1 MEIVT
6 DFIFLGSKNHCRVVC
21 SHKLKDTCSLE
32 GKKWHTFAVVIVQSL
47 SHIWHFVTP
56 WTAVCQ
62 ASQSFIISQ
71 SLLKLMSIELVMPS
85 NYLILCYSL
94 LLLPSVLP
102 SIRVFS
108 NESAL
113 RSSGWS
119 AGTSAS
125 ASILPMNIQ
134 SWFPLE
140 LTGWISL
147 QSKRFSNIF
156 SNTAV
161 WKYQLFNAQLSLWP
175 NSHICAWVLDK
186 TIALTIQ
193 TFE

>member
-1 MEIVT
+1 MTHFCCCYCSVT
-6 DFIFLGSKNHCRVVC
+6 QSYLTFCDPVDC
-21 SHKLKDTCSLE
+21 SMPGFSVLHNLPE
-32 GKKWHTFAVVIVQSL
+32 FAQTDVYWVGDAIQL
-47 SHIWHFVTP
+47 SHPMLFP
-56 WTAVCQ
+56 
-62 ASQSFIISQ
+62 
-71 SLLKLMSIELVMPS
+71 
-85 NYLILCYSL
+85 